1 MMLRTILLMVF
12 VTGLFSC
19 SEPQTTADKPAN
31 KDTKETSE
39 HMLSDQERMIQKAK
53 DAEKL
58 IEEAD
63 IKRRKALKDQSG

>member
-1 MMLRTILLMVF
+1 MSKIMFVMVF
-12 VTGLFSC
+12 VIGLCAC
-19 SEPQTTADKPAN
+19 SEPQTASETPVN
-31 KDTKETSE
+31 KDSKAPAK

-63 IKRRKALKDQSG
+63 KKRRKALKQQAG